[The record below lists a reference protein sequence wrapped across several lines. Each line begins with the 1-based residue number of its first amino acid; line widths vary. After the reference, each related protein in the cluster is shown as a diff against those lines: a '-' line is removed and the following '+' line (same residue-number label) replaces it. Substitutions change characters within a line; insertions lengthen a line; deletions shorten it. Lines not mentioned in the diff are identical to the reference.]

1 MTDGFMATDR
11 KMTSSAAQLGDLRAF
26 CLAVDLGS
34 ITAAAKISGLTK
46 GALSRRITRLERAL
60 GTMLV
65 RRSPRLV
72 QATEYGAAYKSQI
85 QSALDLLDQASDSV
99 DSQSEPRGHL
109 RITTPPGTG
118 IGVLA
123 PLILKFSERY
133 PEIQIEMILAE
144 QPIDFDANRIDVAI
158 HPARKLPDS
167 SLIAHKLL
175 DFELALVASPD
186 YLARCG
192 APQKPSDLDRHRLL
206 YRAGHQHI
214 VLVPRRAGKKGGVPR
229 DLTLRSPLVTTDNAF
244 IREAALAGG
253 GIALLSTNLCE
264 ADIAAG
270 RLVRVLAD
278 QKVADSDGSLY
289 LLYLAMRFVPPKIRV
304 FRDFMLEHLS
314 DRPSRRATAR
324 RR

>member
-1 MTDGFMATDR
+1 MAATR
-11 KMTSSAAQLGDLRAF
+11 KMTASAAQLGDLRAF

-34 ITAAAKISGLTK
+34 ITAAAKMTGLTK
-46 GALSRRITRLERAL
+46 GAVSRRITRLERAL
-60 GTMLV
+60 GTVLV

-99 DSQSEPRGHL
+99 DAQSEPRGHL
-109 RITTPPGTG
+109 RVTTPPGTG
-118 IGVLA
+118 ISVLA
-123 PLILKFSERY
+123 PLILKFCERF

-175 DFELALVASPD
+175 DFELALVASPA
-186 YLARCG
+186 YLVRCG
-192 APQKPSDLDRHRLL
+192 TPKRPQDLDKHRLL

-214 VLVPRRAGKKGGVPR
+214 VLGPRTGGTNAR
-229 DLTLRSPLVTTDNAF
+229 SSKELTLKSPIVTSDNAF

-270 RLVRVLAD
+270 RLVRVLPD

-289 LLYLAMRFVPPKIRV
+289 LLYLAMRFVPLKIRV

-314 DRPSRRATAR
+314 GRPARVASAR
-324 RR
+324 R